1 MFSLLTKRCDSGD
14 MEHSAAR
21 SKNTYFKQCFR
32 VTNDVEQTAPMR
44 HFCLARATNYHVE
57 RDIEMVQ
64 KLDDGRKVTALRIR
78 R

>member
-1 MFSLLTKRCDSGD
+1 
-14 MEHSAAR
+14 
-21 SKNTYFKQCFR
+21 
-32 VTNDVEQTAPMR
+32 MR
-44 HFCLARATNYHVE
+44 HFCFARASNYHVE

>member
-1 MFSLLTKRCDSGD
+1 
-14 MEHSAAR
+14 
-21 SKNTYFKQCFR
+21 
-32 VTNDVEQTAPMR
+32 MR
-44 HFCLARATNYHVE
+44 HFCLARASNYHVE